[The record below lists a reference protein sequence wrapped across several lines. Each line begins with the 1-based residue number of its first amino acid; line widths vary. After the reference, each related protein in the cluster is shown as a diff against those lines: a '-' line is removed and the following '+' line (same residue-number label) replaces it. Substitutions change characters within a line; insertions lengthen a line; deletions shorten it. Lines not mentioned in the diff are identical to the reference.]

1 MSALAEAVASVL
13 GTDTSKAEARA
24 GSVASQLDAAKA
36 KLAKGERHLAE
47 TNDALS
53 RAVETGEGD
62 VEKLSSASVKAEED
76 LRPLRRAVESLV
88 QAKVAA
94 DEAVARVNA
103 RAERDALEAEL
114 GTLEAAAAS
123 GLADFE
129 RALPRLSGA
138 LSQLSSADAA
148 AKRIRARL
156 GLPSVVPI
164 EAGLTGALRRLHESL
179 VAKHA
184 DPHGRGIGAHPIEV
198 PIHNVEPNAPTA
210 RRLGIV

>member
-1 MSALAEAVASVL
+1 MEAVQSVL

-24 GSVASQLDAAKA
+24 GAVASQLDAAKA

-53 RAVETGEGD
+53 RAVERGEGD

-94 DEAVARVNA
+94 DEAVVRVNA
-103 RAERDALEAEL
+103 RAERDALEGEL
-114 GTLEAAAAS
+114 RPLDAATASGIRDFEKHLGPLADALSRAIASDAAAA
-123 GLADFE
+123 
-129 RALPRLSGA
+129 
-138 LSQLSSADAA
+138 
-148 AKRIRARL
+148 RIRERL
-156 GLPSVVPI
+156 GLPPASTLF
-164 EAGLTGALRRLHESL
+164 GDLNGAIRRLHGSL
-179 VAKHA
+179 VEKHG
-184 DPHGRGIGAHPIEV
+184 DVNGRGVGSRSIDV
-198 PIHNVEPNAPTA
+198 PIYNAPVNAPTA